1 MRSASPEGVDSTRST
16 GATCSETRPCGFP
29 FTTTGRPCQNRVPA
43 EVGWCRAGHPCRRP
57 GVADPADEAVEE
69 FAGQAMT
76 PPPVVTLPVAEPRP
90 RSRRAPRTRR
100 AKELVR
106 QAMASED
113 VEHLGLRADH
123 VLGDGGAAAA
133 LLGSPDASP
142 AARAAVVQ
150 RFGRVGA
157 LLVIGYE
164 DRWGRGGA
172 GADPDADAPGDAAA
186 RRADTDGAPGPDGER
201 ALEVLVREFEQAD
214 AARVYELL
222 CEIDRDDR
230 PPGCSDYGVDA
241 HRWLDATY
249 AVAARD
255 GSPSAHRAYMRALDC
270 VMRLVRPLVA
280 S

>member
-1 MRSASPEGVDSTRST
+1 MRSGPHKGVDPTRPT
-16 GATCSETRPCGFP
+16 GARSAHTRPCGFP

-43 EVGWCRAGHPCRRP
+43 EMGWCRAGHPCRRP
-57 GVADPADEAVEE
+57 GVADPVQEALED
-69 FAGQAMT
+69 FAGQAVT
-76 PPPVVTLPVAEPRP
+76 PSAVTLPVVGPRP
-90 RSRRAPRTRR
+90 RSRRTPRTRR
-100 AKELVR
+100 ATELVR

-164 DRWGRGGA
+164 DRWRRARDGG
-172 GADPDADAPGDAAA
+172 DPDAAGPGDVDEHRRDVEGAA
-186 RRADTDGAPGPDGER
+186 RPDGER
-201 ALEVLVREFEQAD
+201 ALEVLVREFERAD

-230 PPGCSDYGVDA
+230 PPGRRDDGADA

-255 GSPSAHRAYMRALDC
+255 GSASAHRAYMRALDR
-270 VMRLVRPLVA
+270 VMRLVRILVA